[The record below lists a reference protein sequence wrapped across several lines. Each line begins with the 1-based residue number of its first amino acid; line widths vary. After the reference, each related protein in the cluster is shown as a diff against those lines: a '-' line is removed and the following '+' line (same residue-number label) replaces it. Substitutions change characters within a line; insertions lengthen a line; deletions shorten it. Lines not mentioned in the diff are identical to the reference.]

1 MTRPPSTLMSLWTTT
16 VATAMVT
23 RRKRKARICSMTI
36 TWSEHYRRMDDQ
48 DRYETVGM
56 DDSMEDERDLDQIMA
71 DRRAAEVELDAR
83 DARNGD
89 ILDRK
94 LPQMLYDQGM
104 DLLDQCTFG
113 GHTFTTFSL
122 VLKHHV
128 SVADMDEDINFRP
141 PKRFRADFGPP
152 TGGRSEDD
160 TEGSTQSSPGRFQRG
175 HSGDDVPVADQM
187 DDDQYEDEYDGED
200 DIMCHVQGTLREWV
214 TRDEVRRFIAKKF
227 KDFLLTYVNPKNEHG
242 DIEYV
247 RLINEMVLANKCSL
261 AIDYMQFIY
270 IHSNIAR
277 WLSDAP
283 QSVLEVMEEVAKNV
297 VFDLHKNYKNIHQKI
312 FVRVANLPVY
322 DQIRNIRQIHLNKM
336 IRIGGVVTRRSGVF
350 PQLLQVK
357 YDCNKCG
364 AILGPFLQNSYSEVK
379 VGACPECQSKGLFTI
394 NVEKTIYRNYQKL
407 TLQES
412 PGVVPAGRIPR
423 YKEVIL
429 LNDLIDCARPGEEIE
444 VTGIYTNNSDLSLNT
459 KNGFPVFATVVE
471 ANSVTKKQDLF
482 SACKFTD
489 EDKAEIEKLAK
500 DPRIGERIVKS
511 IAPSIYGHEDI
522 KMAIALAMFGGQ
534 EKIVQG
540 KHRLR
545 GDINVLLLGDP
556 GTAKSQFLKYVEKT
570 GHRAVYTTGKG
581 ASAVGLTAAV
591 HKDPVTREWTLEGG
605 ALVLADRGV
614 CLIDE
619 FDKMS
624 DQDRVSIH
632 EAMEQQSISIAK
644 AGIVTSLQ
652 ARCSVIAAANPIGG
666 RYDSSKTFPQNVE
679 LTDPIISRFDI
690 LCVVKDIVDPVT
702 DEMLAR
708 FVVDS
713 HARSHPASNSQDE
726 LASSRPVDPEILS
739 QDMLKKYITYA
750 KLNVFPKIRD
760 ADFDKS
766 RHVYPEIRRESSRGQ
781 GIRIAVRHIES
792 MIRMSE
798 AHARMHLRNYVSQED
813 EDMAIRVLLDSF
825 ISSQRFGVQN
835 ALQKSFRKYM
845 TFKKDFNGLLLHLL
859 CVLVKDA
866 LQFEEIVSGTTAHLT
881 HIEVKVEEL
890 RNKKKEKEKA
900 RSAPMDNSDN
910 PPSTPGSPTS
920 AGFST
925 DRLPHNTSRTTD
937 SYSDDDEAA
946 VDPHVFVDDDGG
958 DGDHGDGN
966 KEEEEGEDLYNDNY
980 MEDYRRMDDQDRYET
995 VGMDDSME
1003 DERDLDQIMAD
1014 RRAAE
1019 VELDARDGRTGDILD
1034 RKLPRMLYDQ
1044 DMDDDINFRCP
1055 KRFRADFRP
1064 PAGGRSE
1071 DDTEGSTQ
1079 SSPGRF
1085 QRGHSRDDVPVTDQT
1100 DDDQY
1105 EDEYDGE
1112 DDIMCHV
1119 QGTLREWVTRD
1130 EVRRFIAKKFKDFL
1144 LTYVNPKNEH
1154 GDIEY
1159 VRLINEMVLAN
1170 KCSLEIDYKQFIYT
1184 EANIAIWL
1192 ADAPQSVLEVME
1204 EVAKNVV
1211 FDMHKNY
1218 KNIHQKIFVRITN
1231 LPVYD
1236 QIRNIRQ
1243 IHLNTMIRIG
1253 GVVTRRSGVF
1263 PQLQQV
1269 KYDCNKCGAIL
1280 GPFFQ
1285 NTYSEVK
1292 VGSCPECQSKGP
1304 FTINVEQTI
1313 YRNYQKLTLQESPG
1327 IVPAGRLPRYK
1338 EVILL
1343 NDLIDCARPGEEIE
1357 VTGIYTN
1364 NFDLSL
1370 NTKNGFPVFA
1380 TVVEANYVTKKQDL
1394 FSAYKLTD
1402 EDKAEIEKLA
1412 KDPRIGE
1419 RIIKSI
1425 APSIYGHED
1434 IKMAIALAMFGGQ
1447 EKIVQGKH
1455 RLRGDINVLLL
1466 GDPGTAKSQFLKYVE
1481 KTGHRAVYTTGKGA
1495 SAVGL
1500 TAAVHKDP
1508 VTREWTLEGGALVLA
1523 DRGVC
1528 LIDEFDKMNDQDRVS
1543 IHEAMEQ
1550 QSISISKAG
1559 IVTSLQARCSII
1571 AAANPIGGR
1580 YDSSKTFT
1588 QNVELTDPI
1597 ISRFDILCVVKDI
1610 VDPVTDEMLAR
1621 FVVDSH
1627 AKSQPKGAT
1636 LEDQPASNSQDELAS
1651 SRPVD
1656 PEILSQDM
1664 LKKYITYAKLN
1675 VFPKLHDAD
1684 LDKFKHVYADIRRE
1698 SSHGQ
1703 GIRIA
1708 VRHIESMIR
1717 MSEAHARMHLRNYV
1731 CQEDEDMA
1739 IRVLLDSFISSQKF
1753 GVQKALQKS
1762 YRKYMTFK
1770 KDFNEL
1776 LLHLLRILVKDALH
1790 FEEIVSGT
1798 TARLTHIEVKVE
1810 ELRNKAQEYE
1820 IYDLKPF
1827 FSSAHFTSSNFIL
1840 DEGRGVIKHPLAR

>member
-1 MTRPPSTLMSLWTTT
+1 MDNSDTPPSTSGSPTSVGFSIDRLPHNTSSLTDSYSGDDEAA
-16 VATAMVT
+16 VDPPVFVDDDGGDGDGNKEEEEGEDLFDDNYM
-23 RRKRKARICSMTI
+23 
-36 TWSEHYRRMDDQ
+36 EDYRRMDDQ

-83 DARNGD
+83 DGRTGD

-94 LPQMLYDQGM
+94 LPQMLYDQ
-104 DLLDQCTFG
+104 
-113 GHTFTTFSL
+113 
-122 VLKHHV
+122 
-128 SVADMDEDINFRP
+128 DMDEDINFRP

-297 VFDLHKNYKNIHQKI
+297 VFDLHKNYKNIHRKI

-336 IRIGGVVTRRSGVF
+336 IRIGGVVTRRSG
-350 PQLLQVK
+350 VK

-471 ANSVTKKQDLF
+471 ANSVTEKQDLF

-666 RYDSSKTFPQNVE
+666 RYDSSKTFTQNVE

-713 HARSHPASNSQDE
+713 HARSHPASNSRDE

-825 ISSQRFGVQN
+825 ISSQKFGVQN

-890 RNKKKEKEKA
+890 RNKAREYEIYDLKPFFSGAHFTSSNFILDESRGKKEKEKA
-900 RSAPMDNSDN
+900 RSDPMDNSDN

-980 MEDYRRMDDQDRYET
+980 ME
-995 VGMDDSME
+995 
-1003 DERDLDQIMAD
+1003 
-1014 RRAAE
+1014 
-1019 VELDARDGRTGDILD
+1019 
-1034 RKLPRMLYDQ
+1034 
-1044 DMDDDINFRCP
+1044 
-1055 KRFRADFRP
+1055 
-1064 PAGGRSE
+1064 
-1071 DDTEGSTQ
+1071 
-1079 SSPGRF
+1079 
-1085 QRGHSRDDVPVTDQT
+1085 
-1100 DDDQY
+1100 
-1105 EDEYDGE
+1105 
-1112 DDIMCHV
+1112 
-1119 QGTLREWVTRD
+1119 
-1130 EVRRFIAKKFKDFL
+1130 
-1144 LTYVNPKNEH
+1144 
-1154 GDIEY
+1154 
-1159 VRLINEMVLAN
+1159 
-1170 KCSLEIDYKQFIYT
+1170 
-1184 EANIAIWL
+1184 
-1192 ADAPQSVLEVME
+1192 
-1204 EVAKNVV
+1204 
-1211 FDMHKNY
+1211 
-1218 KNIHQKIFVRITN
+1218 
-1231 LPVYD
+1231 
-1236 QIRNIRQ
+1236 
-1243 IHLNTMIRIG
+1243 
-1253 GVVTRRSGVF
+1253 
-1263 PQLQQV
+1263 
-1269 KYDCNKCGAIL
+1269 
-1280 GPFFQ
+1280 
-1285 NTYSEVK
+1285 
-1292 VGSCPECQSKGP
+1292 
-1304 FTINVEQTI
+1304 
-1313 YRNYQKLTLQESPG
+1313 
-1327 IVPAGRLPRYK
+1327 
-1338 EVILL
+1338 
-1343 NDLIDCARPGEEIE
+1343 
-1357 VTGIYTN
+1357 
-1364 NFDLSL
+1364 
-1370 NTKNGFPVFA
+1370 
-1380 TVVEANYVTKKQDL
+1380 
-1394 FSAYKLTD
+1394 
-1402 EDKAEIEKLA
+1402 
-1412 KDPRIGE
+1412 
-1419 RIIKSI
+1419 
-1425 APSIYGHED
+1425 
-1434 IKMAIALAMFGGQ
+1434 
-1447 EKIVQGKH
+1447 
-1455 RLRGDINVLLL
+1455 
-1466 GDPGTAKSQFLKYVE
+1466 
-1481 KTGHRAVYTTGKGA
+1481 
-1495 SAVGL
+1495 
-1500 TAAVHKDP
+1500 
-1508 VTREWTLEGGALVLA
+1508 
-1523 DRGVC
+1523 
-1528 LIDEFDKMNDQDRVS
+1528 
-1543 IHEAMEQ
+1543 
-1550 QSISISKAG
+1550 
-1559 IVTSLQARCSII
+1559 
-1571 AAANPIGGR
+1571 
-1580 YDSSKTFT
+1580 
-1588 QNVELTDPI
+1588 
-1597 ISRFDILCVVKDI
+1597 
-1610 VDPVTDEMLAR
+1610 
-1621 FVVDSH
+1621 
-1627 AKSQPKGAT
+1627 
-1636 LEDQPASNSQDELAS
+1636 
-1651 SRPVD
+1651 
-1656 PEILSQDM
+1656 
-1664 LKKYITYAKLN
+1664 
-1675 VFPKLHDAD
+1675 
-1684 LDKFKHVYADIRRE
+1684 
-1698 SSHGQ
+1698 
-1703 GIRIA
+1703 
-1708 VRHIESMIR
+1708 
-1717 MSEAHARMHLRNYV
+1717 
-1731 CQEDEDMA
+1731 
-1739 IRVLLDSFISSQKF
+1739 
-1753 GVQKALQKS
+1753 
-1762 YRKYMTFK
+1762 
-1770 KDFNEL
+1770 
-1776 LLHLLRILVKDALH
+1776 
-1790 FEEIVSGT
+1790 
-1798 TARLTHIEVKVE
+1798 
-1810 ELRNKAQEYE
+1810 
-1820 IYDLKPF
+1820 
-1827 FSSAHFTSSNFIL
+1827 
-1840 DEGRGVIKHPLAR
+1840 